1 MKLLGK
7 QNYRA
12 EETYRLMYFVVQ
24 AEVDDGLLLLH
35 NMTKEMV
42 LLSQEE
48 QRVFEQC
55 PTDLPE
61 LIDRWFLVPTGHD
74 DCKLSRQILEVA
86 RMIAQPRPHIT
97 DYTIMTTSD
106 CNARCFYCYELG
118 QSRRTMTEETALQ
131 TADYIIGHCGGE
143 AVSIVWFGG
152 EPLFNKPVISLI
164 CHI

>member
-12 EETYRLMYFVVQ
+12 EETYRLMHFVVQ
-24 AEVDDGLLLLH
+24 TEVDDGLLLLH

-61 LIDRWFLVPTGHD
+61 LIDRWFLVPAV
-74 DCKLSRQILEVA
+74 LS
-86 RMIAQPRPHIT
+86 
-97 DYTIMTTSD
+97 
-106 CNARCFYCYELG
+106 ELQG
-118 QSRRTMTEETALQ
+118 VLCRDA
-131 TADYIIGHCGGE
+131 
-143 AVSIVWFGG
+143 
-152 EPLFNKPVISLI
+152 
-164 CHI
+164 

>member
-12 EETYRLMYFVVQ
+12 EETYRLMHFVVQ
-24 AEVDDGLLLLH
+24 TEVNDGLLLLH

-42 LLSQEE
+42 LLSKEE

-74 DCKLSRQILEVA
+74 DCKLSQKR
-86 RMIAQPRPHIT
+86 
-97 DYTIMTTSD
+97 
-106 CNARCFYCYELG
+106 
-118 QSRRTMTEETALQ
+118 
-131 TADYIIGHCGGE
+131 
-143 AVSIVWFGG
+143 
-152 EPLFNKPVISLI
+152 
-164 CHI
+164 